1 MTKDEILIRG
11 EQADALLKSGVFKQ
25 CMAAVETEI
34 CEEWKATRPEDEEG
48 RKRMYLMIQLQ
59 ADYLRMLTRW
69 QNDALMARAEAERA
83 KQAVR

>member
-1 MTKDEILIRG
+1 MTKEDQLIRG

-25 CMAAVETEI
+25 CMDAVEAEI
-34 CEEWKATRPEDEEG
+34 CEAWKSTHPGDEEG

-69 QNDALMARAEAERA
+69 QNDALMARAEAKRA
-83 KQAVR
+83 V